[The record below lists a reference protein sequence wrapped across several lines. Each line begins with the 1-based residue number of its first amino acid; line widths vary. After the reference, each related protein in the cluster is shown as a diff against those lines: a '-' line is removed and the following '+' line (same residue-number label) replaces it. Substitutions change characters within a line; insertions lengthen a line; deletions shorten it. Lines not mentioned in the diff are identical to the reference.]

1 MPDTTNTIARLA
13 IKKMAEERED
23 PLLVFTM
30 LEGKPE
36 LRPGMKVCAYTRK
49 DGSAY
54 NAYLVYFNT
63 TGNGCCFYKECIRK
77 GCKSKIDAEL
87 IAEYGQNTAT
97 VSCPGIQNSKPSLE
111 INLN

>member
-1 MPDTTNTIARLA
+1 MQNTSKTIAKLA
-13 IKKMAEERED
+13 IRKMAEERED
-23 PLLVFTM
+23 PLLVYTM
-30 LEGKPE
+30 MEKTPE
-36 LRPGMKVCAYTRK
+36 LRPGIKVCAYTRK

-54 NAYLVYFNT
+54 NAYLVYFKA

-77 GCKSKIDAEL
+77 GCRSKIDAEL

-97 VSCPGIQNSKPSLE
+97 ISCPAIRNTKPSLE